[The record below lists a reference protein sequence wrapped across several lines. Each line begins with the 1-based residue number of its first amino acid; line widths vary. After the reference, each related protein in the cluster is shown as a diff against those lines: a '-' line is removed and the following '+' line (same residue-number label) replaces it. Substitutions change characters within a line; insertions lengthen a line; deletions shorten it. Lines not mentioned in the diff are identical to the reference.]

1 MLKRNER
8 RSMFPTKA
16 SPEKPLR
23 LPPAS
28 AWRALRAVTYLS
40 RSRLHHKRARLLNPG
55 WTRKQESL
63 CMSEKEMLQPGLD
76 PVWIK
81 PPIGTSRSRER
92 VREHEERES
101 CPYVQD
107 QPRQVVTEPPPEKRP
122 PTEIASMVSALK

>member
-1 MLKRNER
+1 
-8 RSMFPTKA
+8 MFPTKA

-28 AWRALRAVTYLS
+28 AWRALHAATYLS
-40 RSRLHHKRARLLNPG
+40 RSRLHHKRARLLNHG

-63 CMSEKEMLQPGLD
+63 CLCEKEMLQPGVD
-76 PVWIK
+76 PMWKK
-81 PPIGTSRSRER
+81 PPIRTSGSRGR
-92 VREHEERES
+92 VRKRGERES

-122 PTEIASMVSALK
+122 PTEIASRFPPLHENTR

>member
-1 MLKRNER
+1 
-8 RSMFPTKA
+8 MFPTKA
-16 SPEKPLR
+16 SPKKPLR

-28 AWRALRAVTYLS
+28 AWHAVHAVRYLS
-40 RSRLHHKRARLLNPG
+40 RSRLRHKRARLPDPG

-63 CMSEKEMLQPGLD
+63 YWSEKKMLPPGLD
-76 PVWIK
+76 PMWIK

-107 QPRQVVTEPPPEKRP
+107 QPRQVVTRPMSLICPFRRHRIHEKGPPRRDF
-122 PTEIASMVSALK
+122 